1 MYRRFF
7 SLLGL
12 GALVLVLSAANLRR
26 DPGAEAI
33 DWRLVKKGVQEV
45 NVESPA
51 RGSIVQTITA
61 PGVVEPM
68 EVAQISSQVVGRV
81 VAVPVKDGD
90 TVKAGDL
97 LVKLGDEDARAKID
111 SADAHCSRLREAI
124 SQVEADLRKAERD
137 LSQAGRLAGQGYS
150 TRTELADAK
159 TLATKA
165 MAALRMSR
173 LELAESEAMR
183 RTSLRDLERTEI
195 RAPVNG
201 VVSDLNVEVGEVV
214 IAGTT
219 NLPGTVLMNVCDLSS
234 MRVRA
239 DVDESDVPFIRRG
252 QPAQVYLQADQRTPV
267 SGTVGRIA
275 AKGSRLGD
283 VVTYETRIII
293 GKDSTALR
301 AGMTATVE
309 IEVRRVDDALGV
321 PVQTVVHRLRK
332 DLPDTPA
339 VRAWCER
346 NAHSPGETARE
357 GKTRYV
363 KVVFVLEQGVARA
376 RPVETGLS
384 DERRVEIVSG
394 LGPDDRVV
402 VGPFRTLDDL
412 KDGQPARDVPA
423 AEDRS

>member
-1 MYRRFF
+1 MYRRFV

-33 DWRLVKKGVQEV
+33 DWRLVKKGVKEV
-45 NVESPA
+45 NVDSPA

-81 VAVPVKDGD
+81 VAVPVKAGD
-90 TVKAGDL
+90 SVKAGDL

-111 SADAHCSRLREAI
+111 SADARCSRLREAI

-183 RTSLRDLERTEI
+183 RTSLRELERTEI

-219 NLPGTVLMNVCDLSS
+219 NLPGTVLMNVCDLSG

-267 SGTVGRIA
+267 SGTVGRVA

-283 VVTYETRIII
+283 VVTYETRIIV

-309 IEVRRVDDALGV
+309 IEVRRVDEALGV

-346 NAHSPGETARE
+346 NAHSPGERARE

-402 VGPFRTLDDL
+402 VGPFRTLDEL
-412 KDGQPARDVPA
+412 RDGQPARDVPA

>member
-1 MYRRFF
+1 
-7 SLLGL
+7 
-12 GALVLVLSAANLRR
+12 V
-26 DPGAEAI
+26 
-33 DWRLVKKGVQEV
+33 
-45 NVESPA
+45 
-51 RGSIVQTITA
+51 
-61 PGVVEPM
+61 
-68 EVAQISSQVVGRV
+68 SQ
-81 VAVPVKDGD
+81 
-90 TVKAGDL
+90 
-97 LVKLGDEDARAKID
+97 
-111 SADAHCSRLREAI
+111 S
-124 SQVEADLRKAERD
+124 
-137 LSQAGRLAGQGYS
+137 GRLAGRGFS
-150 TRTELADAK
+150 TRTELADARTLVTK
-159 TLATKA
+159 T

-173 LELAESEAMR
+173 QELVESEAMR
-183 RTSLRDLERTEI
+183 RTSLRELERTEI

-219 NLPGTVLMNVCDLSS
+219 NLPGTVLMNVCDLSG

-252 QPAQVYLQADQRTPV
+252 QPAQVYLQSDQRIPI
-267 SGTVGRIA
+267 SGTVGRVA
-275 AKGSRLGD
+275 AKGSRVAD
-283 VVTYETRIII
+283 VVTYETRIIV
-293 GKDSTALR
+293 GKDSMALR

-321 PVQTVVHRLRK
+321 PVQTVVHRQRK

-346 NAHSPGETARE
+346 NAHSPGERARD

-402 VGPFRTLDDL
+402 VGPFRTLDEL
-412 KDGQPARDVPA
+412 RDGQPVRDVPA
-423 AEDRS
+423 DEDRS